1 MRIITEIAHNYA
13 SLFRM
18 SGRVRAAEKESEY
31 ESKRGD
37 SRFERTLLPVKP
49 LSDEVGSA
57 SSAAS

>member
-1 MRIITEIAHNYA
+1 MITEMAHNYV

-49 LSDEVGSA
+49 LS
-57 SSAAS
+57 